1 MNKNKLLIYLFFLI
15 CFSCSTLQNTKS
27 DLKLYSEKNC
37 AIVTGHPEATK
48 IGAEILE
55 KGGNAID
62 ASLATQLALAVCLPN
77 AGNIGGGGFMIYRTH
92 AGSSYALDFREK
104 TPKNPTKNI

>member
-62 ASLATQLALAVCLPN
+62 ASLATQLALAVCFQELVILEE
-77 AGNIGGGGFMIYRTH
+77 GDLWFT
-92 AGSSYALDFREK
+92 EK
-104 TPKNPTKNI
+104 VVVKNIH